1 MNILNNTV
9 TIVIIIAKEGHALLI
24 NITIVPDGSGLPKP
38 ARKKGV
44 GRH

>member
-9 TIVIIIAKEGHALLI
+9 TIVIIAKEGRALLI

>member
-9 TIVIIIAKEGHALLI
+9 TIVIIAKEGHALLI